1 MLLKPLSAILGLF
14 IVTAVHGQKTEIQA
28 SFNTGLF
35 YFTGSSA
42 AAVSQI
48 NYSGQTKSGYTNN
61 PYGTRSGFS
70 YGISTTIQRVTRWH
84 FIAGFDLGYEL
95 LRSKIGINQVAVELS
110 MVGYYAV
117 PAKGRTYLDYHFINA
132 HPFLGYRLFDRSVK
146 FDLTAG
152 PEFGYCLS
160 AKENG
165 KASASGVTYET
176 SIDRMTIKVDVRQ
189 RIQAAAEYRRFGAYI
204 GYSFGIVNYMK
215 GYVGGSDECYARMLR
230 FGLSY
235 RII

>member
-14 IVTAVHGQKTEIQA
+14 IVTAVHGQRTEILA
-28 SFNTGLF
+28 SFNAGLF
-35 YFTGSSA
+35 SFTGSSA

-48 NYSGQTKSGYTNN
+48 LHTDLAQDYTNN
-61 PYGTRSGFS
+61 PYGNKPGFS
-70 YGISTTIQRVTRWH
+70 YGVSATIQRVTRYRL
-84 FIAGFDLGYEL
+84 IAGFDLGYEL
-95 LRSKIGINQVAVELS
+95 LRSKIGINGVDVAFPMS
-110 MVGYYAV
+110 GYTEY
-117 PAKGRTYLDYHFINA
+117 PATGRTYLDYHFINA

-165 KASASGVTYET
+165 KASAGGATYET
-176 SIDRMTIKVDVRQ
+176 SGDRMTIKVDVRQ

-235 RII
+235 RIK